1 MAAKEEV
8 RVRRFERP
16 DWVPWE
22 ALELGEEAHVASH
35 EHAQVGQVVAKG
47 GNALGAD
54 AEGESR
60 VLLVV
65 DATVVEHVGVN
76 HAAAHDFEPAGMFAY
91 VASFASVVTLSLNL
105 NIDCLAITRSS
116 FLSI

>member
-1 MAAKEEV
+1 MHLNKV
-8 RVRRFERP
+8 DLFEHCDAFNP
-16 DWVPWE
+16 
-22 ALELGEEAHVASH
+22 H
-35 EHAQVGQVVAKG
+35 
-47 GNALGAD
+47 
-54 AEGESR
+54 AEGEAR
-60 VLLVV
+60 VFFGVYAVCL
-65 DATVVEHVGVN
+65 EYVGVY